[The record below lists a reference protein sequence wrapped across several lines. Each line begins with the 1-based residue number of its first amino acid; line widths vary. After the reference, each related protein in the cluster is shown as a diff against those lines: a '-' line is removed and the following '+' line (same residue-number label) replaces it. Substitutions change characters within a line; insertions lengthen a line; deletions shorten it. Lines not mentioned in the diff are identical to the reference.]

1 MIYVVTCVM
10 TNYSVGHSLCVATT
24 GASFGAISIS
34 DVGGTDVS
42 MTCTD
47 QVTVDTTFTLPSTQ
61 GTEGQILT
69 VAAGGE
75 ATWTALPVST
85 TKAWVVSDY
94 KPSGT
99 PSGTFTAGSWVTR
112 ELNSIKSYSIND
124 TSVQLAVAPANTN
137 QLLIADGT
145 YMITVY
151 ACAARVT
158 RHKLRVQN
166 VTDGLTE
173 IEGTSEYCNQTDGQS
188 YSRAIGILQVS
199 GGPKVYSIEH
209 YCFTTGLSDGFG
221 VEAEDTTPTSTIG
234 PTQQIGVS
242 IVSFS

>member
-1 MIYVVTCVM
+1 MV
-10 TNYSVGHSLCVATT
+10 NYSVGHSLGVVTSGPA
-24 GASFGAISIS
+24 FGSISIS
-34 DVGGTDVS
+34 GVGGTDVS

-61 GTEGQILT
+61 GAEGQILT

-75 ATWTALPVST
+75 ATWSNLTIPIV
-85 TKAWVVSDY
+85 KAWVVSDY

-99 PSGTFTAGSWVTR
+99 QSGTFTAGSWMVR

-124 TSVQLAVAPANTN
+124 TSVQLSVAPANTN

-145 YMITVY
+145 YMVTAY

-166 VTDGLTE
+166 ITDGITE

-209 YCFTTGLSDGFG
+209 YCFTTGIDDGFG

-234 PTQQIGVS
+234 PTQQVGVS

>member
-1 MIYVVTCVM
+1 M

-75 ATWTALPVST
+75 AAWADLSVPIV
-85 TKAWVVSDY
+85 KAWVISDY
-94 KPSGT
+94 KPYGI
-99 PSGTFTAGSWVTR
+99 PSGTFTSGSWATR

-124 TSVQLAVAPANTN
+124 TSVQLAVAPAGTN

-145 YMITVY
+145 YMVTVY
-151 ACAARVT
+151 ACATRVT

-166 VTDGLTE
+166 ITDGVTE

-188 YSRAIGILQVS
+188 YSRAIGVLQVT

-209 YCFTTGLSDGFG
+209 YCITTSLNNGFG

-234 PTQQIGVS
+234 PTQQVGVS